1 MTTLDTGPE
10 AATTTSGPRR
20 TWQVLAKDLRLGPRS
35 PLMLWALVFPVV
47 ITLVVQGVFGGLFDQ
62 PPRLGIVDTGDSRL
76 AAALTEADGLDVSF
90 LDDADVL
97 RDRLATHD
105 LDAGLVLPEGFDAAV
120 RAGER
125 PPLQLYAAG
134 ESLASDR
141 VVVAVTTT
149 DLVRQVAGQP
159 APVHV
164 QVTSL
169 GQASLDFTVRA
180 LPLVVMFAVAIGG
193 AMVPAMSLVE
203 EKVKRTLDAL
213 LVTPVSVTDVFL
225 AKGALGV
232 LLATAAGM
240 VTLALNDAFGA
251 APLAMLLAVAIGAV
265 MMAEVGLMLGAWARD
280 TNTLFTAWKSGAIVL
295 IFPVIFYLF
304 PDLPQWIA
312 RLGPTYW
319 FLDPVFR
326 LSVEDAGFADV
337 VGHLAV
343 AVAICLAL
351 VPLVLRTGRWME
363 RRLGTGARPL
373 TD

>member
-10 AATTTSGPRR
+10 AATTTSAPRR

-62 PPRLGIVDTGDSRL
+62 PPRLGVVDTGDSRL

-90 LDDADVL
+90 LDDADAL

-125 PPLQLYAAG
+125 PPLQLYVAG

-159 APVHV
+159 APVDV

-373 TD
+373 AD